1 MQDTGNIFLDTVDR
15 FRTAENI
22 FQDTV
27 YWFRIAAAQDTA
39 RDTARDTAWDTARDT
54 ARDTETNKKWKY
66 YCKMKTKYI
75 FLIILQKSTQKWLT
89 IYLFFFLILIFPK
102 YTWELKL
109 FPAPPLLKMNIFYK
123 KKRAQLHEA
132 KTKMVNHPERNVSFL
147 LSDWHNIGYNLLCL
161 MYIGLKHM
169 PVN

>member
-39 RDTARDTAWDTARDT
+39 RGYCTGYCMGYCTGYCTGYW
-54 ARDTETNKKWKY
+54 NKEKWKY

-75 FLIILQKSTQKWLT
+75 CLIILQKSTQKWLT
-89 IYLFFFLILIFPK
+89 IYNIYFFSPNFYLSKTYMRTQIISCSTFAENEYFL
-102 YTWELKL
+102 
-109 FPAPPLLKMNIFYK
+109 
-123 KKRAQLHEA
+123 Q
-132 KTKMVNHPERNVSFL
+132 KTSTTPWGKN
-147 LSDWHNIGYNLLCL
+147 
-161 MYIGLKHM
+161 
-169 PVN
+169 